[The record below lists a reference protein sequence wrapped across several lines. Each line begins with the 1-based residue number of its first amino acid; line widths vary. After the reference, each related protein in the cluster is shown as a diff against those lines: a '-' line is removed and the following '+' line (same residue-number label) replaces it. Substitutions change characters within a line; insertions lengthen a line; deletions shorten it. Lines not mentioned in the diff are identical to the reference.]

1 MSQPQYPNQPYQGYN
16 PQPDAPRMGHLSGCP
31 NCRQLDQVQKVS
43 AIVSSGI
50 TTKHSSKIGFG
61 VSATLLAQRLSPPV
75 KPRFRVSVLYLY
87 AGVCIFLGVTL
98 FLIYNRGLGMAMFVI
113 GGVTIAYASA
123 YASTLKKKWFTYEK
137 AIAKWSDLYFCSRCD
152 GVFTAQSNFVP
163 AGYMNNFL
171 NQ

>member
-75 KPRFRVSVLYLY
+75 EPR
-87 AGVCIFLGVTL
+87 
-98 FLIYNRGLGMAMFVI
+98 NN
-113 GGVTIAYASA
+113 IASFIL
-123 YASTLKKKWFTYEK
+123 TVHKDCGTRE
-137 AIAKWSDLYFCSRCD
+137 IA
-152 GVFTAQSNFVP
+152 
-163 AGYMNNFL
+163 
-171 NQ
+171 